1 MAPARRERPGAQSVR
16 RSRAQRDERVHGRR
30 AMSSVD
36 PRRVEEASAGIED
49 DRQREGSENDI
60 QPERTVVDGHR
71 DHDDRQRKGD

>member
-1 MAPARRERPGAQSVR
+1 
-16 RSRAQRDERVHGRR
+16 
-30 AMSSVD
+30 MSSVD